1 MKTTAEQRF
10 MMPTHVMERVE
21 NLRKKHVQR
30 SSFLHTVN
38 CFFGLE
44 TKQDEIWF
52 YGFYTVAVSV
62 LLFMIFASNMMDFL
76 LS

>member
-21 NLRKKHVQR
+21 NLRKKHVKR

-62 LLFMIFASNMMDFL
+62 LLFMIFVSNMMDFL

>member
-21 NLRKKHVQR
+21 NLRKKHVKR

-52 YGFYTVAVSV
+52 YGFYTVTVSV

>member
-10 MMPTHVMERVE
+10 MMPTHVVERVE
-21 NLRKKHVQR
+21 SLRKKDVKG

-38 CFFGLE
+38 RFFGLE

-52 YGFYTVAVSV
+52 YGFYTVVVSM
-62 LLFMIFASNMMDFL
+62 LLFMVFVSNMMDFL
-76 LS
+76 FS

>member
-21 NLRKKHVQR
+21 MLRKKSVKG
-30 SSFLHTVN
+30 SSFLRTVN
-38 CFFGLE
+38 RFFGLE
-44 TKQDEIWF
+44 MKQDGIWF

-62 LLFMIFASNMMDFL
+62 LLFMVFVSNIMDFL
-76 LS
+76 FS

>member
-21 NLRKKHVQR
+21 ILRKKNVEGV
-30 SSFLHTVN
+30 SFLRTVN
-38 CFFGLE
+38 RFFGLE

-62 LLFMIFASNMMDFL
+62 LLFMVFVSNIMDFL
-76 LS
+76 FS

>member
-10 MMPTHVMERVE
+10 MMPAHVMERVGV
-21 NLRKKHVQR
+21 LCKKNVKA
-30 SSFLHTVN
+30 SSFLRTVSR
-38 CFFGLE
+38 FFGLE

-62 LLFMIFASNMMDFL
+62 LLFMVFVSNMMDFL
-76 LS
+76 FL

>member
-1 MKTTAEQRF
+1 MKATAQQRF

-21 NLRKKHVQR
+21 NLRKKNVKEYP
-30 SSFLHTVN
+30 FLHTVN
-38 CFFGLE
+38 RFFGLE

-62 LLFMIFASNMMDFL
+62 LLFMVFVSNMMDFL
-76 LS
+76 FS

>member
-1 MKTTAEQRF
+1 MKMTAQQRF
-10 MMPTHVMERVE
+10 VMPTNVMERVE
-21 NLRKKHVQR
+21 ILPKKHVKR

-62 LLFMIFASNMMDFL
+62 LLFMIFVSNMMDFL
-76 LS
+76 FS

>member
-10 MMPTHVMERVE
+10 MMPTHVIERVE
-21 NLRKKHVQR
+21 NLRKKNVKG
-30 SSFLHTVN
+30 SSFLRTVN
-38 CFFGLE
+38 RFFGLE

-62 LLFMIFASNMMDFL
+62 LLFMAFVSNIMDFL
-76 LS
+76 FS